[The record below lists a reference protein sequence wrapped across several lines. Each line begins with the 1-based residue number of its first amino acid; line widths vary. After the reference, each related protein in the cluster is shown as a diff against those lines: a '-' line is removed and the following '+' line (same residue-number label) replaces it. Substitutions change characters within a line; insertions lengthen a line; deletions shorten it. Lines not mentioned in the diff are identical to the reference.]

1 MDESKPN
8 SLEAELKSY
17 FGNIDKLIKRDD
29 LPKDVKLSINFF
41 EKAINIFKDNS
52 LKGKLNFSGD
62 LVNYLKNSKN
72 TFEGLS
78 RESNQ
83 AVINEA
89 SKKSI
94 KFNLKLDGS
103 DYVITGLR
111 IRMDF
116 SGNRQASVN
125 PSLKLFNRIYKFKNY
140 AQGSSHQSLWFDVPF
155 CDAEV
160 LYGSVSAGNMA
171 FEFLTEDPKSCPLR
185 ICGMEIFCVSR
196 KDFNF
201 KEKVRRLEKLNAE
214 RLSKLAKA
222 TAA

>member
-62 LVNYLKNSKN
+62 LINYLKNSKN

-103 DYVITGLR
+103 DYVVTGLR

-116 SGNRQASVN
+116 SGNR
-125 PSLKLFNRIYKFKNY
+125 
-140 AQGSSHQSLWFDVPF
+140 
-155 CDAEV
+155 
-160 LYGSVSAGNMA
+160 
-171 FEFLTEDPKSCPLR
+171 
-185 ICGMEIFCVSR
+185 
-196 KDFNF
+196 
-201 KEKVRRLEKLNAE
+201 
-214 RLSKLAKA
+214 
-222 TAA
+222 